1 MEITIIAPA
10 GCWRIVKEPVSEP
23 ASETASSNDIEN
35 TSFNDAYDYFPDFG
49 I

>member
-1 MEITIIAPA
+1 METIITSPA

-23 ASETASSNDIEN
+23 ASETISNDLE
-35 TSFNDAYDYFPDFG
+35 TALFNDAYDYFPDFG